1 MFFLVTVVIADGTMH
16 AAMCCDFYKF
26 SRLYILEHLKKH
38 FHVHAKLVIRVPTE

>member
-1 MFFLVTVVIADGTMH
+1 MFFIVTMVIADVALH

-26 SRLYILEHLKKH
+26 SRPCILEHLKKH